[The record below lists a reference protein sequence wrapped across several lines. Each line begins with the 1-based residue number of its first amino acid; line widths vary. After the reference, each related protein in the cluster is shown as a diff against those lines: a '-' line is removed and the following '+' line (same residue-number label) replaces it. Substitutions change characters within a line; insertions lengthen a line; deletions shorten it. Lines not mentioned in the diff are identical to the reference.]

1 MLKVQPASP
10 VVVNSKHNQASK
22 VVINANRL
30 LQTLENRQ
38 LFAAISG
45 SAFLDLNSNHSQE
58 ATDGVLAGVQLQLEE
73 RSNGINTN
81 LGAPVTT
88 DANGDYAFPAFT
100 ATVGNTYR
108 VLVVSPLPNGFEYSL
123 QNQVNDSVDSDFNSV
138 GRTSFQAINDT
149 EQVTLDLG
157 VTPIRQVL
165 RARVWFDA
173 NGDGLQD
180 ASELIAP
187 PSISGLNY
195 ELRSVGPDGLWNT
208 ADDPNLFAGNNR
220 ILGDGDDTPFIS
232 RSVGF
237 QNVQDLFT
245 WPADIQVWVDPAS
258 VPAGFELTALQA
270 GSDDTLDS
278 DVDPTTG
285 FSRVISV
292 DSWLSSSPT
301 TSIIEFID
309 IGLKAKA
316 ASIGDFV
323 FDDANG
329 NGLQDTGE
337 AGIPGV
343 AITLYDDQG
352 VPIDTAVSGSDG
364 AYAFN
369 GLNAG
374 DYRVGFDLSG
384 LVDKAFT
391 NQDAGD
397 PLLDDAIDS
406 DADPAT
412 GLTDLFT
419 VAPGQDVTNIDAG
432 IVDDGVIVLNGEIS
446 DRVFLDANA
455 NGLQDTDEL
464 GIAGATV
471 QLLDDQGSLIDT
483 AVTDINGVY
492 TFSNVE
498 PRDYQLKFDFT
509 TAPGFEFGY
518 AFTPANAD
526 DPIPG
531 DQSAADDTPTD
542 SDADAAGLTDLITL
556 APGETRNGLAAG
568 AVALPGSIAGRVWL
582 DTNRNSQQD
591 PDETEGFAGLTVQLL
606 DSSLNPIDSAI
617 TGPDGAYSFSNLEA
631 GSIYRVT
638 VEFGDLP
645 AGTEFSLANAGDD
658 ATDSDFVALSSP
670 TGTYFAQDFI
680 NADEDTVF
688 DLGVR
693 ERAATLSTRV
703 FADTNRNGLNDDAST
718 AFSGVRVAL
727 LGVGDD
733 GIFGTADDLD
743 VRLGPDGQAGTAD
756 DALNTGGLDGIF
768 GNADDAT
775 STVLDLSSSGGGAFF
790 NLTPGSYQFFFDPST
805 LPSSDHELTLL
816 QAGGLGATN
825 DSDANPET
833 GFTEVFTL
841 TAGEINNGFQ
851 AGFRLKPAQIGGRV
865 WTDTNAN
872 GQQDAGEAGLAGA
885 TVELVDD
892 LGTVVNTQTTDSNGD
907 YLFEDED
914 PNQSYA
920 VLFDRSIVPA
930 GFGFTEQNT
939 DDDALDSDADP
950 NTGDTPLVL
959 YNPGDQSLAIS
970 AGVSEVTGGID
981 IESTVFAPTVA
992 IQRAIDFDNDAS
1004 GNPLAAGAD
1013 PSSAYSS
1020 VGLTI
1025 TSAKA
1030 ANPPMIFDSANPT
1043 GNDWDLQTPGWHPSN
1058 QIARGNI
1065 LIISEDGDASD
1076 PDDNRRGGTLIFT
1089 FDEAVQLDS
1098 LSLLDN
1104 QSRRTKIQIFAPDG
1118 SLLRSIS
1125 VPKGRN
1131 NAIQQID
1138 LNTDNAAYMT
1148 VKLGG
1153 SGAITELTYNQAQ
1166 YGDVDAD
1173 TGPGPSLVTGGTA
1186 ALTYTVTNTGVNAL
1200 TDLVVS
1206 DELGTPDAAIDE
1218 NGFNTGDTD
1227 LDGVFDP
1234 GETWIYTR
1242 TTTVGENSNSLT
1254 ATATGTPINPFA
1266 FTGFTVNDTDATF
1279 FQGGL
1284 SETPGSDNGVD
1295 ELEPVYV
1302 LAGFTGGTQD
1312 NSAGSVESIDT
1323 WYDSVLNELGFR
1335 AEFATVAGQLPD
1347 VFTLTF
1353 GAGSDVLT
1361 IDATDPANPVVTAIN
1376 GAGIAIASSL
1386 TDDELII
1393 DIDIQD
1399 TTTGRV
1405 VSLTLNSESL
1415 SSATG
1420 FSETVDINLTTHAGS
1435 TTTYDAATGEL
1446 TSLITALAGSYTAT
1460 GIATQAA
1467 TAANSGAIQQRNDG
1481 VIMIDAADADSFNSR
1496 YGSTGWR
1503 VTDAAGDTG
1512 EGSITTS
1519 NWWRR
1524 LDRHFTKRSPQAT
1537 YTVNFAQAGTYY
1549 VWIRGSAPDTGSNS
1563 VHVGLNGQAIS
1574 SADRISLDTTDG
1586 SFAWTNGTMDG
1597 TPGSQASRATITVD
1611 EAGIATIDLWMREDG
1626 FTIDSIFL
1634 TQDANETPTGQ
1645 GPVANLRVTPDTG
1658 LNLRLVNIGD
1668 PLLSG
1673 SVSVDENGVITLTGA
1688 GSNIG
1693 SPGSANDAFTFAGTQ
1708 VTGDFEMV
1716 AEFVDLD
1723 QAEYWTQAGLM
1734 ARESLDSDSAYA
1746 FAAMNGG
1753 NQTAFEFRDETGG
1766 SSEYDWTAQ
1775 TNGKV
1780 WMKLVREGDQFT
1792 TYHSNDGTTWSAV
1805 ASHTID
1811 LLDELW
1817 LGLAIVSHDEDE
1829 TASAQFD
1836 NVTING
1842 QAIA

>member
-1 MLKVQPASP
+1 MLKVQSASSN
-10 VVVNSKHNQASK
+10 VVSSKQTQALK
-22 VVINANRL
+22 VVINANNL
-30 LQTLENRQ
+30 LETLENRQ

-45 SAFLDLNSNHSQE
+45 SAFLDLNSSHNQE
-58 ATDGVLAGVQLQLEE
+58 ATDAALAGVQLQLQE
-73 RSNGINTN
+73 RANNVNSN

-100 ATVGNTYR
+100 ATVGSTYR

-123 QNQVNDSVDSDFNSV
+123 QNQNDDSVDSDFNSI
-138 GRTSFQAINDT
+138 GITNFQAIDDA

-157 VTPIRQVL
+157 ATPIRQVL

-180 ASELIAP
+180 TSELTTPP

-220 ILGDGDDTPFIS
+220 ILGDGDDTPFIT

-237 QNVQDLFT
+237 QNVQNLFT
-245 WPADIQVWVDPAS
+245 WPADIQIWVDPAS
-258 VPAGFELTALQA
+258 VPAGFELTSLQA

-278 DVDPTTG
+278 DVDPITG
-285 FSRVISV
+285 FSRVLSI
-292 DSWLSSSPT
+292 DSWLSTSPT

-316 ASIGDFV
+316 ASIGDLV

-329 NGLQDTGE
+329 NGLQDTDE
-337 AGIPGV
+337 AGISGV
-343 AITLYDDQG
+343 TITLYNDQG
-352 VPIDTAVSGSDG
+352 VPLANTASGTDG
-364 AYAFN
+364 AYVFN
-369 GLNAG
+369 GLSAG
-374 DYRVGFDLSG
+374 DYRVGFDLSS

-391 NQDAGD
+391 NQNTGD
-397 PLLDDAIDS
+397 PVLDDAIDS
-406 DADPAT
+406 DVDPAT

-419 VAPGQDVTNIDAG
+419 VAPGQDVTSIDAG
-432 IVDDGVIVLNGEIS
+432 VVSDGVIVLNGEIS

-455 NGLQDTDEL
+455 NGLQDAGEL
-464 GIAGATV
+464 GIAGAMV
-471 QLLDDQGSLIDT
+471 QLLDAQGSLVDT
-483 AVTDINGVY
+483 AITDVDGVY
-492 TFSNVE
+492 IFSNVE
-498 PRDYQLKFDFT
+498 PNDYQLKFDFT
-509 TAPGFEFGY
+509 TAPGFEIGY
-518 AFTPANAD
+518 AFSPANAD
-526 DPIPG
+526 DAIPG
-531 DQSAADDTPTD
+531 DQSTADDTTTD
-542 SDADAAGLTDLITL
+542 SDADTTGLTSLITL
-556 APGETRNGLAAG
+556 AAGETRNGLAAG
-568 AVALPGSIAGRVWL
+568 AVALPGSISGRVWL

-591 PDETEGFAGLTVQLL
+591 PSETTGLAGLTVQLL
-606 DSSLNPIDSAI
+606 DNSLNPVDSAI
-617 TGPDGAYSFSNLEA
+617 TAADGSYSFSNLEA

-638 VEFGDLP
+638 VEFADLQP
-645 AGTEFSLANAGDD
+645 GTEFSLANVGDD
-658 ATDSDFVALSSP
+658 ATDSDFIAVSSP

-680 NADEDTVF
+680 SAGENTVF

-718 AFSGVRVAL
+718 VFSGVTVAL
-727 LGVGDD
+727 LGVGAD
-733 GIFGTADDLD
+733 GIFGTADDIN
-743 VRLGPDGQAGTAD
+743 VRLGPDGQAGTGD
-756 DALNTGGLDGIF
+756 DAINTGGLDGIF

-775 STVLDLSSSGGGAFF
+775 STVLALSSTGGGAFF

-805 LPSSDHELTLL
+805 LPSSDEELTLL
-816 QAGGLGATN
+816 QAGGLSAIN
-825 DSDANPET
+825 DSDADPNT

-841 TAGEINNGFQ
+841 VAGEINNSFQ

-865 WTDTNAN
+865 WTDSNAN
-872 GQQDAGEAGLAGA
+872 GLQDAGEAGLADR
-885 TVELVDD
+885 TIELVDD
-892 LGTVVNTQTTDSNGD
+892 LGNVVNTRVTDSNGD

-930 GFGFTEQNT
+930 GFGFTQQDAGALQ
-939 DDDALDSDADP
+939 DDNIDSDADP
-950 NTGDTPLVL
+950 STGDTPLVL
-959 YNPGDQSLAIS
+959 YSPGDQSLAVS
-970 AGVSEVTGGID
+970 AGVSEVTGNID

-992 IQRAIDFDNDAS
+992 VQRVIDFDNDTA
-1004 GNPLAAGAD
+1004 GNPLAAGDD
-1013 PSSAYSS
+1013 PSSAYSDI
-1020 VGLTI
+1020 GLTI
-1025 TSAKA
+1025 TSARA

-1043 GNDWDLQTPGWHPSN
+1043 GNDWDLRTPGWHPSN
-1058 QIARGNI
+1058 QIAQGNI

-1166 YGDVDAD
+1166 YGNVDAD
-1173 TGPGPSLVTGGTA
+1173 TGPGPTLVTGGTA
-1186 ALTYTVTNTGVNAL
+1186 ALTYTVSNTGVNAL
-1200 TDLVVS
+1200 TDLLVS
-1206 DELGTPDAAIDE
+1206 DELGTPDAVVDE

-1234 GETWIYTR
+1234 GEAWVYTR

-1254 ATATGTPINPFA
+1254 ATATGTPVNPFA

-1284 SETPGSDNGVD
+1284 VPGSDGDNGVD

-1312 NSAGSVESIDT
+1312 NSAGSIESIDT

-1335 AEFATVAGQLPD
+1335 AEFGTVAGQLPD

-1361 IDATDPANPVVTAIN
+1361 IDTTDPANPVVTATTAA
-1376 GAGIAIASSL
+1376 GAAIASSL
-1386 TDDELII
+1386 TDVEFII
-1393 DIDIQD
+1393 DIEIQD
-1399 TTTGRV
+1399 TATGRV
-1405 VSLTLNSESL
+1405 VSLALNSETL
-1415 SSATG
+1415 SATSFG
-1420 FSETVDINLTTHAGS
+1420 ETVDINLTTHTGS
-1435 TTTYDAATGEL
+1435 TTAYNATTGEL
-1446 TSLITALAGSYTAT
+1446 TSLITSADGSYAAT
-1460 GIATQAA
+1460 GVSTQAA
-1467 TAANSGAIQQRNDG
+1467 TAANSGAIQQRGDG
-1481 VIMIDAADADSFNSR
+1481 VIMIDAADVDSFNSR
-1496 YGSTGWR
+1496 YGSTGWS

-1563 VHVGLNGQAIS
+1563 VHVGINGKARS
-1574 SADRISLDTTDG
+1574 SADRISLDTTDS
-1586 SFAWTNGTMDG
+1586 SFAWTNDTMDG
-1597 TPGSQASRATITVD
+1597 HRATITVN
-1611 EAGIATIDLWMREDG
+1611 ETGIATIDLWMREDG

-1634 TQDANETPTGQ
+1634 TQDASETPTDQ

-1673 SVSVDENGVITLTGA
+1673 SVAVDENGVITLTGA

-1693 SPGSANDAFTFAGTQ
+1693 GANDAFTFAGTQ
-1708 VTGDFEMV
+1708 VTGDFEIV

-1734 ARESLDSDSAYA
+1734 ARESLENDSAYA
-1746 FAAMNGG
+1746 FALMNGG
-1753 NQTAFEFRDETGG
+1753 NQTAFEFREETGG

-1775 TNGKV
+1775 TNDKV
-1780 WMKLVREGDQFT
+1780 WVKMVREGDLFT
-1792 TYHSNDGTTWSAV
+1792 TYHSKDGTTWSAV

-1829 TASAQFD
+1829 TASAQFG